1 MFSSY
6 VRLKYP
12 FIERE
17 SKSTSAVV
25 EVEGLGDD
33 NDSSGRM
40 GVDALG
46 KHCVCCDRSD
56 MLRALS
62 YPSSW
67 PTLRVL
73 RLVTG
78 RGVLTLCIMS

>member
-6 VRLKYP
+6 LRLKYR

-25 EVEGLGDD
+25 EVEGLSDD

-46 KHCVCCDRSD
+46 KHCDRSD
-56 MLRALS
+56 ILRALS

-78 RGVLTLCIMS
+78 RGVLTLRIMS